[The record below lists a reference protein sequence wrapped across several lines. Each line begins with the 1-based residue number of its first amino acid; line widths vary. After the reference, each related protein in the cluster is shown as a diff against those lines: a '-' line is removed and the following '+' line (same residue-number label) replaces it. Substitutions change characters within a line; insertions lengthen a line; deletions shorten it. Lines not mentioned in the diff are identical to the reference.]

1 MQRKQLLS
9 PVYFLN
15 WLLCLF
21 WYWNNVIVLSTVYST
36 DFKVPLENEMAT
48 SIRNQVEYFSVR
60 LLVQVIIL
68 WVLKVLAEK
77 KVLPSLQG
85 LVRGNTIRAVEP
97 VPHQGTGCTWKG

>member
-1 MQRKQLLS
+1 MYVFYLKGLRLDIAKKTIVKSSL
-9 PVYFLN
+9 FLN

-36 DFKVPLENEMAT
+36 DFKVPPENKMAT
-48 SIRNQVEYFSVR
+48 SIRNLVECFSVR

-97 VPHQGTGCTWKG
+97 